1 VHQRHREPASWRWAS
16 DGPLITFRTTEP
28 DDRLPSKVALKVA
41 VSATVTDERLE
52 AVAGGDAAIWSLCAD
67 QPHND
72 ILRRADDQATFRR
85 ELRRLYDRIKARHGE
100 GTLLHVFPALPAS
113 LAVEVGRVW
122 MPKSDLPL
130 RLYDN
135 NRSHGFISTLDIPLS
150 VISTD
155 ISLLPIF
162 QTNG

>member
-1 VHQRHREPASWRWAS
+1 M
-16 DGPLITFRTTEP
+16 
-28 DDRLPSKVALKVA
+28 
-41 VSATVTDERLE
+41 
-52 AVAGGDAAIWSLCAD
+52 AGGEAAIRSFCAD
-67 QPHND
+67 RPRND

-85 ELRRLYDRIKARHGE
+85 EIRRVYDRIKARHGE
-100 GTLLHVFPALPAS
+100 GTLLHVFPALPTS
-113 LAVEVGRVW
+113 LADEVGRMW
-122 MPKSDLPL
+122 MPKSDLRL

>member
-1 VHQRHREPASWRWAS
+1 
-16 DGPLITFRTTEP
+16 
-28 DDRLPSKVALKVA
+28 
-41 VSATVTDERLE
+41 
-52 AVAGGDAAIWSLCAD
+52 VAGGDAAIWSFCAD
-67 QPHND
+67 RPRND
-72 ILRRADDQATFRR
+72 ILRRADDQATFRW

-113 LAVEVGRVW
+113 LAVEVGRMW
-122 MPKSDLPL
+122 MPKSDLRL